1 MCRRRPKI
9 HRANDL
15 PRETH
20 LIEKPTALRKY
31 QTRMQQPSRRRIE
44 LDALRGLMLVWI
56 TCTHLPT
63 IASTYVN
70 QPFGFVSAAE
80 GFIFLSALFTGRIY
94 YRLAQHDGYKPMTLK
109 LWARTVRLYLYH
121 ALLLAFVFLVAVP
134 IASRGNRPGLH
145 NLLDFYFD
153 AGARRAV
160 SEAFLLIYRPPL
172 LDILPMYII
181 FLVFTSA
188 ALLLTRQRIPW
199 KVILWTALGIWLM
212 AQFGFRAEE
221 HAVVSKIIPTHIP
234 LNEMGSFDLWA
245 WQFLWIGGIYL
256 GVRWGRGDL
265 DIEVSAK
272 RLAIP
277 AILIAVPLFELRR
290 AIAAGMNLG
299 PFENLFDKWHLGP
312 IRLLNFAA
320 VAVLVILL
328 QSVLKPLAVRPLVW
342 MGQASLQVFCVHL
355 LFVFAGLTLLGNA
368 SMLTSAK
375 QAALLIATFTAML
388 ITAKIFSKTEA
399 KQERQPK
406 TTPTD
411 DQPKTPSPTIAPE
424 PIQSHLSAIT
434 TPLPAPLPAPGD

>member
-1 MCRRRPKI
+1 MP
-9 HRANDL
+9 
-15 PRETH
+15 P
-20 LIEKPTALRKY
+20 
-31 QTRMQQPSRRRIE
+31 PSRRRIE

-56 TCTHLPT
+56 ACTHLPT

-94 YRLAQHDGYKPMTLK
+94 YRLAQHDGYRPMTLK
-109 LWARTVRLYLYH
+109 LWARTARLYLYH
-121 ALLLAFVFLVAVP
+121 ALLLAFAFLVAVP

-153 AGARRAV
+153 TGARHAV
-160 SEAFLLIYRPPL
+160 TEAFLLIYRPPL

-188 ALLLTRQRIPW
+188 ALLITQRIPW
-199 KVILWTALGIWLM
+199 KVILWTGFGVWLL

-245 WQFLWIGGIYL
+245 WQFLWIVGIYM

-265 DIEVSAK
+265 DIETWAK
-272 RLAIP
+272 RLTIP
-277 AILIAVPLFELRR
+277 AMIVAVPLFELRR
-290 AIAAGMNLG
+290 ALAAGMNL

-312 IRLLNFAA
+312 MRLLNFAA
-320 VAVLVILL
+320 VAVLVILF
-328 QSVLKPLAVRPLVW
+328 QSVLKPLAIKPLV
-342 MGQASLQVFCVHL
+342 MLGQASLQVFCVHL

-368 SMLTSAK
+368 SMLSSAK
-375 QAALLIATFTAML
+375 QAALLLVTFAAML
-388 ITAKIFSKTEA
+388 ITAKLFSKTEA
-399 KQERQPK
+399 
-406 TTPTD
+406 
-411 DQPKTPSPTIAPE
+411 
-424 PIQSHLSAIT
+424 
-434 TPLPAPLPAPGD
+434 